1 MNIGYARCSTK
12 EQNLDLQL
20 DALKA
25 AGCEK
30 IYSDVASG
38 SQTDRPELDKCLK
51 CLQAGDTLHVWK
63 LDRLG
68 RDLRHLVNVVHN
80 LVDRDVG
87 FKVLTGQGAS
97 IDTTTA
103 SGKLVFG
110 IFAALA
116 EFERALIKERVNAG
130 IAAAKARGVRFGRER
145 RITPAVL
152 EEATSKLPAASVR
165 QVAASLGLSKSG
177 LYKAIAS
184 AKGAGALAEANRR

>member
-30 IYSDVASG
+30 IYSDIASG
-38 SQTDRPELDKCLK
+38 AKTDRPELDKCLK
-51 CLQAGDTLHVWK
+51 GLKAGDILVCWK

-68 RDLRHLVNVVHN
+68 RSLHHLVNIVHDLVVRR
-80 LVDRDVG
+80 VS
-87 FKVLTGQGAS
+87 FKVLTGHGAN
-97 IDTTTA
+97 IDTSTA

-116 EFERALIKERVNAG
+116 EFERELIRERVNAG

-145 RITPAVL
+145 RITPEVL
-152 EEATSKLPAASVR
+152 VEATSRLPTASVR
-165 QVAASLGLSKSG
+165 QIAASLGLSKSG
-177 LYKAIAS
+177 LYAALTS
-184 AKGAGALAEANRR
+184 APLTPHERGPT